1 MNFQK
6 SRVLILLLS
15 SWTYMV
21 HEINENELESLTK
34 SKKIVIVDFSAV
46 WCGPCKSIARILE
59 AEVEP
64 KLVDKPDVALVKI
77 DIDKNKNLAQGLQ
90 ILSVPTIM
98 IFFHGKRVVLQ
109 GEKGQD
115 DRIVGFHPK
124 MGQILMD
131 LVGHLEKMPPP
142 NT

>member
-1 MNFQK
+1 M
-6 SRVLILLLS
+6 
-15 SWTYMV
+15 
-21 HEINENELESLTK
+21 
-34 SKKIVIVDFSAV
+34 IVDFWAQ
-46 WCGPCKSIARILE
+46 WCGPCKSIGKLID

-64 KLVDKPDVALVKI
+64 KMAQNPDVAIVKI

-98 IFFHGKRVVLQ
+98 IFFYGKRVVLQ

-124 MGQILMD
+124 IGQILVD
-131 LVGHLEKMPPP
+131 LVSHLEKMPPP
-142 NT
+142 

>member
-1 MNFQK
+1 
-6 SRVLILLLS
+6 
-15 SWTYMV
+15 MV
-21 HEINENELESLTK
+21 HEINESELESLTK

-46 WCGPCKSIARILE
+46 WCGPCKSIARILD

-64 KLVDKPDVALVKI
+64 KMADKPDVVIVKI

-124 MGQILMD
+124 IGQILVD
-131 LVGHLEKMPPP
+131 LVDHLEKLPPP
-142 NT
+142 KES